1 MGKPKKRVS
10 PRAANQVNR
19 DLDRL
24 PTLCIISAVTT
35 VSAPWERNS
44 VGRPSWDPKVV
55 AVCLVMK
62 IFLGRTYDTVESYLK
77 SNAFVA
83 QRLKVEELLGHS
95 VIARGK
101 WIARGSALKQVV
113 NGLTSG

>member
-24 PTLCIISAVTT
+24 TALCIICAVTT

-44 VGRPSWDPKVV
+44 VGHPSWDPKVV
-55 AVCLVMK
+55 AICLVMK
-62 IFLGRTYDTVESYLK
+62 IFLGRTYDTIESYLK
-77 SNAFVA
+77 SNTFVA
-83 QRLKVEELLGHS
+83 QRLKVEE
-95 VIARGK
+95 
-101 WIARGSALKQVV
+101 QVV
-113 NGLTSG
+113 NGLTSE